1 MIMDAI
7 YKWIGTFLGWIDSI
21 LGNYLFALLVF
32 ALIIELLLLPFGI
45 KQQKNS
51 RRQALLR
58 PKEMAIRRK
67 YAGRTDQ
74 ATQQKI
80 TMEIQELYRQE
91 NFSPFSGCLPMLIQ
105 LPVLLI
111 IYQVVINPLEHV
123 VQMSTTTI
131 TTLKTFLAQGSA
143 IGDAA
148 IAQLGYNPATA
159 GGSIRFVSA
168 IKDLGLDFFAENGL
182 EASAYAELSQ
192 NFGNLPNFN
201 VLGINLGLTPN
212 IAEFNWLLIVPVIT
226 FVVYFFSTKLSRKFS
241 YQPNMAADDR
251 QAACSNKMMDFMLP
265 GMSLF
270 ISFSVP
276 AAIGVYWIFKSILGT
291 AKQFVLSKAMPLPTY
306 TEEDIKAAER
316 ELKGKAPKQSQEAR
330 PVSDKPVRSLHNI
343 DAEDEEP
350 YPTFVGEKSIYD
362 EKPENRK
369 FSNQESTEEKD
380 KKAKNSKIAQAPIKD
395 EEKPAEKANTEEKS
409 EKPEDKNQ

>member
-1 MIMDAI
+1 M
-7 YKWIGTFLGWIDSI
+7 FS
-21 LGNYLFALLVF
+21 
-32 ALIIELLLLPFGI
+32 LIIELLLVPFGV

-51 RRQALLR
+51 IRQALLR

-67 YAGRTDQ
+67 YAGRKDQ

-105 LPVLLI
+105 LPVLII
-111 IYQVVINPLEHV
+111 IYQVVINPLEYV
-123 VQMSTTTI
+123 VQMSTTSI
-131 TTLKTFLAQGSA
+131 EALKTFLAQGSA
-143 IGDAA
+143 VGDAA
-148 IAQLGYNPATA
+148 IAQIGYNPATA

-168 IKDLGLDFFAENGL
+168 IKDLGLDFFAQNGL
-182 EASAYAELSQ
+182 EASAYNELAQ
-192 NFGNLPNFN
+192 NFDNLPNFN

-212 IAEFNWLLIVPVIT
+212 IAEFNWLLVVPVLT
-226 FVVYFFSTKLSRKFS
+226 FVVYFFSMKLSRKFS

-251 QAACSNKMMDFMLP
+251 QAACSNKMMDFMMP

-276 AAIGVYWIFKSILGT
+276 AAVGVYWIFKSILGT
-291 AKQFVLSKAMPLPTY
+291 VKQFVLSKAMPLPTY

-316 ELKGKAPKQSQEAR
+316 ELKGKAPKQQEAR
-330 PVSDKPVRSLHNI
+330 PASDKPIRSLHNI
-343 DAEDEEP
+343 DADDEEP

-369 FSNQESTEEKD
+369 FSNQEGNEENG
-380 KKAKNSKIAQAPIKD
+380 KKAKNGKISQAPIKD
-395 EEKPAEKANTEEKS
+395 DKKPAEKTEAEEKS
-409 EKPEDKNQ
+409 ETPEDKN